1 MGKEVEAE
9 MSKEAESCGSSGLIR
24 MVWVGA
30 VEGQQPPNE
39 RLERVETEG
48 QEESSSRGKAWG
60 DSPPLL
66 FSPPF
71 AAS

>member
-1 MGKEVEAE
+1 MEAE
-9 MSKEAESCGSSGLIR
+9 RSKEAEPCGSSALIR

-30 VEGQQPPNE
+30 MEGQQPPNE
-39 RLERVETEG
+39 MPERVETEG